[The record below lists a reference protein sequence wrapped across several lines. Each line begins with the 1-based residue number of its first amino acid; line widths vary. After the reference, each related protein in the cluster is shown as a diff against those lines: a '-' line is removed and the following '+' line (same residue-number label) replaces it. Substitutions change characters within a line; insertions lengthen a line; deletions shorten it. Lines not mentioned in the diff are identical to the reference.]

1 MRKKYRV
8 ILKNAE
14 LDDVRNTI
22 IDFPR
27 RYSNYFPKCETSK
40 TAEKGHWR
48 IKIIKNENFQIVLK
62 LENSYV
68 DVSRSSRTNAPYLH
82 VDLIKNSNDVYIEFD
97 FHLHTIDKIAYVFL
111 FMFPILLAIG
121 GVLLSLGNFAYII
134 SFAFMGILLL
144 LVPAILLIREYS
156 YRKIRKRVFEEILSK
171 NFEI

>member
-1 MRKKYRV
+1 MKKISIV
-8 ILKNAE
+8 
-14 LDDVRNTI
+14 LDDVTLNEVKYTI
-22 IDFPR
+22 ADFPR
-27 RYSNYFPKCETSK
+27 RYSHYLPKCYTPQIAK
-40 TAEKGHWR
+40 KGYWR
-48 IKIIKNENFQIVLK
+48 IKHIKNENFQIVIK